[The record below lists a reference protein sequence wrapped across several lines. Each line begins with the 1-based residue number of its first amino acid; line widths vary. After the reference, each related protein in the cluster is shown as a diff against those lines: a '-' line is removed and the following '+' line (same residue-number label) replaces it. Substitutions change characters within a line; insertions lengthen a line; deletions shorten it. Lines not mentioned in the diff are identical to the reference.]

1 MVFAMKPP
9 IRAVLFDLGNT
20 LASYYHADEFRP
32 ILERALR
39 NVSDELQHRGRQ
51 GRDLDATLAAALQLN
66 QEAKD
71 LRVRPLAGRL
81 ATLFDITAPADA
93 ELLDALSARFLEPVF
108 ALGRRYDDALPVLN
122 HLRAAGIRT
131 GIVSNSPWG
140 SPASLWRAEL
150 RRLELHDAVDIN
162 VFCGDVGSRK
172 PAKAIFDRAA
182 ELIGVPPA
190 ECCFV
195 GDDPRW
201 DFEGATAAGM
211 VPILLDRDRRHAAH
225 GAHSARELREVLQ
238 RLAVPE

>member
-1 MVFAMKPP
+1 MVPVMKPP
-9 IRAVLFDLGNT
+9 VRAVLFDLGNT
-20 LASYYHADEFRP
+20 LAAYYYAEEFRGV
-32 ILERALR
+32 LERGLR
-39 NVSDELQHRGRQ
+39 NVLDELQRRGRP
-51 GRDLDATLAAALQLN
+51 GCDFDAALAAALQLN
-66 QEAKD
+66 QEPKD

-81 ATLFDITAPADA
+81 ATVFDITEEADG

-108 ALGRRYDDALPVLN
+108 ALGRRYDDALPALN

-140 SPASLWRAEL
+140 SPPSLWRAEL
-150 RRLELHDAVDIN
+150 RRLELLDAVDIN
-162 VFCGDVGSRK
+162 LFCGDVGWRK

-195 GDDPRW
+195 GDDLRW

-211 VPILLDRDRRHAAH
+211 HPILLDRDGRHTAHAAT
-225 GAHSARELREVLQ
+225 SARELREVLQ
-238 RLAVPE
+238 RLALSR

>member
-1 MVFAMKPP
+1 MKPP

-20 LASYYHADEFRP
+20 LAAYYHADEFRTV
-32 ILERALR
+32 LERSLQC
-39 NVSDELQHRGRQ
+39 VFKELQDRGRS
-51 GRDLDATLAAALQLN
+51 GGDLEAAVTAALQLN
-66 QEAKD
+66 QERSD

-81 ATLFDITAPADA
+81 ATLFDITEATEG

-108 ALGRRYDDALPVLN
+108 ALGRRYDDTLPVLN

-150 RRLELHDAVDIN
+150 RRLELMDAVDVN
-162 VFCGDVGSRK
+162 LFCGDVGWRK
-172 PAKAIFDRAA
+172 PAKEIFNRAS
-182 ELIGVPPA
+182 ELIGVPPE

-211 VPILLDRDRRHAAH
+211 HPILLDRDRRHAAH
-225 GAHSARELREVLQ
+225 AAHSTTELSEVIR
-238 RLAVPE
+238 RLAATR

>member
-20 LASYYHADEFRP
+20 LASYYHADEFRS
-32 ILERALR
+32 ILERALQ
-39 NVSDELQHRGRQ
+39 NVLDELQHRGRS
-51 GRDLDATLAAALQLN
+51 GPDFDTALAAALQLN
-66 QEAKD
+66 QEAQD

-81 ATLFDITAPADA
+81 ARLFDIA
-93 ELLDALSARFLEPVF
+93 ESAEGDLLGAMSARFLEPVF
-108 ALGRRYDDALPVLN
+108 ALGRRYDDTLPVLD

-140 SPASLWRAEL
+140 SPPSLWRAEL
-150 RRLELHDAVDIN
+150 RRLELLDAVDVN
-162 VFCGDVGSRK
+162 LFCGDVGWRK
-172 PAKAIFDRAA
+172 PAKEIFARAS

-211 VPILLDRDRRHAAH
+211 HPILIDRDRRHAAH
-225 GAHSARELREVLQ
+225 AATSITELRAVL
-238 RLAVPE
+238 RWLAEQA